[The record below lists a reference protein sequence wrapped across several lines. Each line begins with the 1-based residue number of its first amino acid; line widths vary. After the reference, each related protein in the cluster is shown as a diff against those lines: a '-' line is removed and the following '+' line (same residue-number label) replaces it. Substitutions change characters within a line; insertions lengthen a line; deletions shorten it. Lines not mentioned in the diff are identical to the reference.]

1 LSAPDRLL
9 INDGRGHLTVKSDVR
24 IDPRTNRVTHRF
36 SGSAGGMVLAGH
48 HAVWVAGGQK
58 LTWRIDA
65 KLIASLRP

>member
-1 LSAPDRLL
+1 MSAPDRLL

-36 SGSAGGMVLAGH
+36 SGAAGGMVLAGH
-48 HAVWVAGGQK
+48 HAVWVAAGQK